1 MLKTIQCK
9 NCGNVHTYVKKRK
22 GRDKLHCSA
31 KCAADYRDK
40 QPSTKA
46 ARAARVKGYYKKYPE
61 KRIIVA
67 IKASAKSKGLDF
79 SVSDHWVRTRLN
91 RGICEATGLPIRTKA
106 GSKSGVRD
114 FYSPS
119 IDRIDNN
126 LGYIESNL
134 RMVCW
139 GLNLSKNKYAD
150 RDVNALALTVVL
162 SSIPN
167 AMQQQVADLMP
178 STLKASLPAGHAFTH
193 LTGL

>member
-1 MLKTIQCK
+1 MLRTIQCK
-9 NCGNVHTYVKKRK
+9 NCGNVHAYTKK
-22 GRDKLHCSA
+22 GRGRSKVHCSD

-46 ARAARVKGYYKKYPE
+46 ARLARIKAYYKKHPE

-79 SVSDHWVRTRLN
+79 NVSDLWVRARLN
-91 RGICEATGLPIRTKA
+91 RGICEVSGLPIRSKA
-106 GSKSGVRD
+106 GSKSGARD

-119 IDRIDNN
+119 VDRIDNN
-126 LGYIESNL
+126 LGYEESNL

-150 RDVNALALTVVL
+150 RDVNALALTMIL
-162 SSIPN
+162 SSIPA
-167 AMQQQVADLMP
+167 AMQQQVLDLMP
-178 STLKASLPAGHAFTH
+178 ATLKASLPVGHAFSH
-193 LTGL
+193 LKGL